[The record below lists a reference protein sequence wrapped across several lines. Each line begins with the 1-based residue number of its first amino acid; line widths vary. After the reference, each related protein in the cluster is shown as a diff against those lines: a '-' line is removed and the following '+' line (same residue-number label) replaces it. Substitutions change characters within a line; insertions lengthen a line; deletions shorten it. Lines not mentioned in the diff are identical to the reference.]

1 MLFTSNYVNFIL
13 YIIVNPLFILF
24 RFYSIE
30 LLACPLT
37 GPSSNRKET
46 LFYGEITRMSWIPNC
61 FFCCC
66 DPEKKFLK
74 EQQWSHSMSDFF
86 FSHTSIQ
93 SVLHLF
99 VSFIQYALAR
109 LLWLMCWSGKQAPC
123 LGGSAMH
130 ILRLRLLTVKK
141 PADFQS
147 TRTLWEWRLLPAS
160 NWNEDQDCEPR
171 GKVWAHVISHLAL
184 LSHPREAIHWRNVAI
199 KTCE

>member
-13 YIIVNPLFILF
+13 YIIVNQLFILF

-86 FSHTSIQ
+86 FSHTQKMITTIIKIIWEMGGEKNPKS
-93 SVLHLF
+93 LLF
-99 VSFIQYALAR
+99 WSDFPGEQVWHSSFFF
-109 LLWLMCWSGKQAPC
+109 
-123 LGGSAMH
+123 SA
-130 ILRLRLLTVKK
+130 II
-141 PADFQS
+141 F
-147 TRTLWEWRLLPAS
+147 
-160 NWNEDQDCEPR
+160 
-171 GKVWAHVISHLAL
+171 
-184 LSHPREAIHWRNVAI
+184 
-199 KTCE
+199 